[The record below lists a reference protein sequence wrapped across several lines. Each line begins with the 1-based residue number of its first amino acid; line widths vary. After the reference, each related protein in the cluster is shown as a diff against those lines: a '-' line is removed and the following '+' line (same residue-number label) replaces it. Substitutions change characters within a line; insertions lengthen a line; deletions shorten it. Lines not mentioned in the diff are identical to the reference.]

1 MNKGGVFLFLQLE
14 EYVFLR
20 VNVPGLES
28 FFECEDKTQLT
39 KLEEELFDIY
49 AKDYLLITDIFII
62 KWFYTHYKVEKTS
75 RY

>member
-28 FFECEDKTQLT
+28 FFECEDKIQLT

-62 KWFYTHYKVEKTS
+62 K
-75 RY
+75 

>member
-62 KWFYTHYKVEKTS
+62 K
-75 RY
+75 